1 MAPGGEGPRC
11 QEKRISRMSDM
22 VTENRS
28 LEVTSDFSESSFYGV
43 LGAGGL
49 SRKEG
54 KSGISTTS
62 GGFVVRE
69 TGKSMVVERGCRIL
83 GLFVCFLKWG

>member
-54 KSGISTTS
+54 KSEYKYHFRGIC
-62 GGFVVRE
+62 
-69 TGKSMVVERGCRIL
+69 GKADWEKYGS
-83 GLFVCFLKWG
+83 